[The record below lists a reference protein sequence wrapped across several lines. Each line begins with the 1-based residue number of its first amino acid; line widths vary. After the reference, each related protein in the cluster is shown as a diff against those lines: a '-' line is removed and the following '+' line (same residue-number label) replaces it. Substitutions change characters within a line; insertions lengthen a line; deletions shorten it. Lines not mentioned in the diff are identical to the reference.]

1 MKKYKVKR
9 KKKASVST
17 VEAPRPMK
25 PTVNVSD
32 DLLKNTGGLEVGSPA
47 KLEIEGKVI
56 EERIDVYSSPQ
67 KKSWQIEIHKAK
79 VL

>member
-9 KKKASVST
+9 KKKTLGST
-17 VEAPRPMK
+17 IDAPGPMK
-25 PTVNVSD
+25 STINLSVD
-32 DLLKNTGGLEVGSPA
+32 ILKNAEDLEVGSTA

-56 EERIDVYSSPQ
+56 EERIDIYSSPQ
-67 KKSWQIEIHKAK
+67 KKSYQIEIHKAR

>member
-1 MKKYKVKR
+1 MKKKYKVKR
-9 KKKASVST
+9 KKRVA
-17 VEAPRPMK
+17 VEAPSPMK

-32 DLLKNTGGLEVGSPA
+32 DLLKNTGGLEVGSLA

-56 EERIDVYSSPQ
+56 EERIDIYSKPQ
-67 KKSWQIEIHKAK
+67 KKSWQIEIHKAR